1 MKKLK
6 DYGVET
12 MSMQEAITVNG
23 GSEASR
29 FLLWL
34 GGVMFAM
41 PSIMARNGAAG
52 HEIMGSN

>member
-29 FLLWL
+29 FLSWL